1 MQSSFKRTI
10 KKVAA
15 IGTGVAMLGMTLT
28 GALAADLTN
37 YPSSFG
43 TGSIVVVGTLGDES
57 SDNLAASDIA
67 LGLPSTST
75 SGSTT
80 KIEGGVSEDIPLG
93 SNIAAINLIDTELDD
108 GDLEN
113 LQDTTIS
120 FAGADYDISEVLT
133 LSQKNNVSVVSSLGS
148 AFVGSGIEDDYES
161 NVYMEVGAQ
170 NAIRYF
176 YKFDEAINVSK
187 DVTTTNALKLK
198 FLGKTLKLVSTDSS
212 TPNTKFTAYVGN
224 EYFMNTG
231 DSVVVNGKTIKLE
244 NVGSTGSVAVSVDG
258 VPEIITSGNTETVN
272 GVEITNDE
280 AFYTSAGK
288 DQTSA
293 SLVIGKDSSS
303 SIKDGDYFPGGDEVC
318 SNNDSKDVDCWRWV
332 VSGLNSGKSSTVTAP
347 TNGSDISTE
356 GTILGIR
363 NYFIVNDDSDNPP
376 GIGDCVALPNN
387 FVSIC
392 LDSLTVADTDYMNL
406 KISLDTSASFTDV
419 YPEQSSVSAIKIQ
432 ASESEGLKI
441 KQGTGGNLLNL
452 TKDTKTDV
460 VWLNYGENGSISV
473 FYENDVN
480 QVRLAGNISI
490 GSADIGEANGS
501 SVNWLET
508 NYKDTKNTNIDFD
521 LSGNGSSSVNLTLD
535 IVGDSAADLGNGYD
549 DLNILLGTNG
559 VSGPFK
565 SIGLNA
571 NSEEAGELIWGVGI
585 ANNANNNPKNATIG
599 SKDED
604 HRTMYGIIIKD
615 PKSHGASDEV
625 ELEIPG
631 DQVMAKVVVTGVAVQ
646 TTGGSTTSAAIKKD
660 TEVTD
665 VTMYNAILVGG
676 PCANSLTA
684 QVMGQATTWPECAE
698 GFSAGNAILEIKDQA
713 SGKLALIAAGYSA
726 EDTRRAGVV
735 LKNFGSFSLSGAS
748 KTVSGTGLEVGGITV
763 A

>member
-75 SGSTT
+75 GSTT
-80 KIEGGVSEDIPLG
+80 KIEGGLSEDIPIG
-93 SNIAAINLIDTELDD
+93 ANIAAINLIDTELDD

-113 LQDTTIS
+113 FQDTTIS

-133 LSQKNNVSVVSSLGS
+133 LSQKNNASVVSSLGS

-161 NVYMEVGAQ
+161 NVYLEVGAQ

-187 DVTTTNALKLK
+187 DVSSTKALKLK
-198 FLGKTLKLVSTDSS
+198 FLGKTLKIVSTDSS

-288 DQTSA
+288 EQTSA

-303 SIKDGDYFPGGDEVC
+303 SIKDGDYFSGGDEVC
-318 SNNDSKDVDCWRWV
+318 TNNDSKDVDCWRWI

-347 TNGSDISTE
+347 TNGSDVTTE

-363 NYFIVNDDSDNPP
+363 NYFIINDDSDNPP
-376 GIGDCVALPNN
+376 GVGDCISLPNN

-392 LDSLTVADTDYMNL
+392 LESLTVADTDYMNL
-406 KISLDTSASFTDV
+406 KIGLDTSASFTDV
-419 YPEQSSVSAIKIQ
+419 YSDQSSVSAIKIQ
-432 ASESEGLKI
+432 TSDSEGLKI
-441 KQGTGGNLLNL
+441 KQGVSGLSNI

-460 VWLNYGENGSISV
+460 VWLDYGYNTSILIY
-473 FYENDVN
+473 YENDVN
-480 QVRLAGNISI
+480 QVRLAGNIT
-490 GSADIGEANGS
+490 ANGTTS
-501 SVNWLET
+501 NWLEI

-521 LSGNGSSSVNLTLD
+521 IDGDSGDASAASANLTLD
-535 IVGDSAADLGNGYD
+535 IVGDSTADLDGGYD
-549 DLNILLGTNG
+549 DLNIVLGING
-559 VSGPFK
+559 ANGAFK

-571 NSEEAGELIWGVGI
+571 NSEEAGELQWGVGTV
-585 ANNANNNPKNATIG
+585 ANNPKNASIG

-615 PKSHGASDEV
+615 PKSHGSSDEV

-631 DQVMAKVVVTGVAVQ
+631 SQVMAKATVTGVAVQ

>member
-75 SGSTT
+75 GSTT
-80 KIEGGVSEDIPLG
+80 KIEGGLSEDIPIG
-93 SNIAAINLIDTELDD
+93 ANIAAINLIDTELDD

-113 LQDTTIS
+113 FQDTTIS

-133 LSQKNNVSVVSSLGS
+133 LSQKNNASVVSSLGS

-161 NVYMEVGAQ
+161 NVYLEVGAQ

-187 DVTTTNALKLK
+187 DVSSTKALKLK
-198 FLGKTLKLVSTDSS
+198 FLGKTLKIVSTDSS

-288 DQTSA
+288 EQTSA

-303 SIKDGDYFPGGDEVC
+303 SIKDGDYFSGGDEVC
-318 SNNDSKDVDCWRWV
+318 TNNDSKDVDCWRWI

-347 TNGSDISTE
+347 TNGSDVTTE

-363 NYFIVNDDSDNPP
+363 NYFIINDDSDNPP
-376 GIGDCVALPNN
+376 GVGDCISLPNN

-392 LDSLTVADTDYMNL
+392 LESLTVADTDYMNL
-406 KISLDTSASFTDV
+406 KIGLDTSASFTDV
-419 YPEQSSVSAIKIQ
+419 YSDQSSVSAIKIQ
-432 ASESEGLKI
+432 TSDSEGLKI
-441 KQGTGGNLLNL
+441 KQGVSGLSNI

-460 VWLNYGENGSISV
+460 VWLDYGYNTSILIY
-473 FYENDVN
+473 YENDVN
-480 QVRLAGNISI
+480 QVRLAGNIT
-490 GSADIGEANGS
+490 ANGTTS
-501 SVNWLET
+501 NWLEI

-521 LSGNGSSSVNLTLD
+521 VFGNGSTSVNLSMD
-535 IVGDSAADLGNGYD
+535 IIGDSTADLGGGYD
-549 DLNILLGTNG
+549 DLNIVLGITG
-559 VSGPFK
+559 VDGNFK

-571 NSEEAGELIWGVGI
+571 NSEEAGELIWGDGVV
-585 ANNANNNPKNATIG
+585 ANAPNNPKNATIG
-599 SKDED
+599 TKDED
-604 HRTMYGIIIKD
+604 HRTLYGIIIKD
-615 PKSHGASDEV
+615 PKSHGASDEI
-625 ELEIPG
+625 EMEIPG
-631 DQVMAKVVVTGVAVQ
+631 DQVMAKVTVTGVAVQ

-665 VTMYNAILVGG
+665 VTQFNAILVGG

-698 GFSAGNAILEIKDQA
+698 GFSAGNAILEIKEQTG
-713 SGKLALIAAGYSA
+713 GKLALIAAGYSA

-735 LKNFGSFSLSGAS
+735 LKNFGSFSLSGTS